1 MCLQS
6 TPGTTAGLLF
16 TLTLPESKI
25 TTRIPFFQYQN
36 NVKFFEEGMG
46 VNPDIEVASLATA
59 YLAGD
64 DSALTA
70 ALKLANED

>member
-1 MCLQS
+1 
-6 TPGTTAGLLF
+6 
-16 TLTLPESKI
+16 
-25 TTRIPFFQYQN
+25 
-36 NVKFFEEGMG
+36 MG

-64 DSALTA
+64 DSSLTA